1 VGVVCIEAYRK
12 AGSMTDEALNWGSG
26 LPTQTAVKS
35 GVILGNYRLAFGMLC
50 DVRWHE
56 KNPV

>member
-1 VGVVCIEAYRK
+1 
-12 AGSMTDEALNWGSG
+12 MTDEALNWGSG